1 MRKFDPAP
9 SARFAAGL
17 LAEAKIP
24 YALIGRVA
32 VWSWVPTDQQAF
44 TKDVDL
50 AVRSS
55 DMPRL
60 RSLLARKRLRA
71 RPLRIGGLSIEKGDV
86 RLDFIDRS
94 VDGFAPLFDEA
105 VRVARRAGN
114 VADVGGTALPV
125 VPPEY
130 LVAMK
135 MIPATDKD
143 EEDVVRLLRA
153 RGDLDYRLARSLV
166 RRHGGAMTANRLD
179 ELARRAGRTDA
190 PRSYR

>member
-9 SARFAAGL
+9 SAKFAAEL

-71 RPLRIGGLSIEKGDV
+71 SPRRIGGLSIEKGDV

-94 VDGFAPLFDEA
+94 ADGFGPLFDEA
-105 VRVARRAGN
+105 IHVARRAGN
-114 VADVGGTALPV
+114 VADVGGTSLPV
-125 VPPEY
+125 
-130 LVAMK
+130 
-135 MIPATDKD
+135 
-143 EEDVVRLLRA
+143 
-153 RGDLDYRLARSLV
+153 SLPS
-166 RRHGGAMTANRLD
+166 T
-179 ELARRAGRTDA
+179 
-190 PRSYR
+190 